1 MRKTIFITAYNREK
15 IFFKT
20 LNKLTQCKS
29 YHQFK
34 KIIIFQD
41 IKKTVLKKIKEI
53 DSKIEVVKTS
63 YPTEISSLQKCNLNI
78 YYGFKKGFE
87 NYKSDYVIHLEDD
100 LLPSYDFLE
109 YHNYII
115 SEFHS
120 NKKFFAVNSFS
131 KNYKKQLNFAYSK
144 FIYGIGKGWS
154 VPKEKW
160 ATLKKMYNQLFLE
173 KKEVFFD
180 CYFEQE
186 IKGKYFVIMPYRSRT
201 FEQPSNGLNSK
212 LSEKNNIFNKE
223 WKKSFLFKKSFEIK
237 KYTFK
242 YNMEYS
248 WRDDCLNYTTFN
260 IFKAKI
266 KYIIYKLIKNM
277 LKKLILFKFFI

>member
-1 MRKTIFITAYNREK
+1 
-15 IFFKT
+15 
-20 LNKLTQCKS
+20 
-29 YHQFK
+29 
-34 KIIIFQD
+34 
-41 IKKTVLKKIKEI
+41 
-53 DSKIEVVKTS
+53 
-63 YPTEISSLQKCNLNI
+63 
-78 YYGFKKGFE
+78 
-87 NYKSDYVIHLEDD
+87 
-100 LLPSYDFLE
+100 
-109 YHNYII
+109 
-115 SEFHS
+115 
-120 NKKFFAVNSFS
+120 
-131 KNYKKQLNFAYSK
+131 
-144 FIYGIGKGWS
+144 
-154 VPKEKW
+154 
-160 ATLKKMYNQLFLE
+160 
-173 KKEVFFD
+173 
-180 CYFEQE
+180 
-186 IKGKYFVIMPYRSRT
+186 MPYRSRT